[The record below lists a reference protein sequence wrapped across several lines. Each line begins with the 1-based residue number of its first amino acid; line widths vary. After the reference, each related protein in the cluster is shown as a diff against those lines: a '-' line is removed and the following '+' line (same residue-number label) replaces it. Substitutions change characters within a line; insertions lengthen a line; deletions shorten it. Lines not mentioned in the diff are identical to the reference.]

1 MSSFKTS
8 QIIMGTPT
16 EALKILRTTNIFK
29 NLKNYIR
36 SHSTD
41 FISDDTLVEEI
52 REKQPDLFN
61 FIFEVNLITGLGLK
75 AEIRLS

>member
-1 MSSFKTS
+1 M
-8 QIIMGTPT
+8 MGTPT

>member
-1 MSSFKTS
+1 
-8 QIIMGTPT
+8 MGTPT

>member
-1 MSSFKTS
+1 MSSFKTR
-8 QIIMGTPT
+8 QIMMGTPT